1 MSSFSFAIAGYLIFF
16 FLVIAGLDPAIYL
29 TASSLPV
36 SLWIPGSQPEDDLE
50 NKQPGDDN
58 KKHSPGMTKKRLP
71 MNDLKNKLPE
81 NDINFKAPRYSQ
93 IPS

>member
-1 MSSFSFAIAGYLIFF
+1 
-16 FLVIAGLDPAIYL
+16 
-29 TASSLPV
+29 
-36 SLWIPGSQPEDDLE
+36 
-50 NKQPGDDN
+50 
-58 KKHSPGMTKKRLP
+58 MTKKRLP